1 MTRIQDEVFEVDIP
15 PSFTPEL
22 GRSESCK
29 GFKYQGI
36 PRKRSSNV
44 THIMYSRKHHSLVCC
59 FESAVYVVNFAF
71 YCEHP
76 VVGIRPGEK
85 IHEEMI
91 TTSDSYTTVDCGKRS
106 VFNGGGTTSVN
117 PGSCGS
123 GV

>member
-1 MTRIQDEVFEVDIP
+1 MRCLRWIYPPVLP
-15 PSFTPEL
+15 PSLVEANL
-22 GRSESCK
+22 VRVLNIR
-29 GFKYQGI
+29 GFQEKDH
-36 PRKRSSNV
+36 PNV